1 MTNAV
6 TLRNSLLLAPLL
18 GVTGSLVNAL
28 SWGLMLLTVVVAYAV
43 AMRGLRPRLTESL
56 RLPASVILAATFT
69 GCADLALQL
78 HSLPLHHSLGFYP
91 GLIGLQC
98 VVLEMNGFFIHHTLR
113 HRLRLLGLSACLL
126 LLLGAVR
133 ELLGSGSLGN
143 HWGWLAGSIDDC
155 GALWIWVTAASP
167 HLLALTPGSFILLG
181 LLIAARQAWARRA
194 RPDRLD
200 KESDYP

>member
-56 RLPASVILAATFT
+56 RLPASVVLAATFT

-98 VVLEMNGFFIHHTLR
+98 VVLEMNGFFIHDTLR

-143 HWGWLAGSIDDC
+143 HWGWLAGCIDRRLR
-155 GALWIWVTAASP
+155 GAVD
-167 HLLALTPGSFILLG
+167 LANGRQPPSTC
-181 LLIAARQAWARRA
+181 AHARQFHPTGAAHRGQTSLGPARA
-194 RPDRLD
+194 P
-200 KESDYP
+200 